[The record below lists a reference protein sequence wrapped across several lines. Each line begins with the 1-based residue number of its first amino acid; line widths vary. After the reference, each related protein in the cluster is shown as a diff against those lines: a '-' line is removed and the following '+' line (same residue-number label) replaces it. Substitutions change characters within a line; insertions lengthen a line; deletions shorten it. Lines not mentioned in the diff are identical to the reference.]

1 MPRKAKDENLIE
13 KKETKKATKV
23 TKASKTAK
31 TNKVAKVKKSTSS
44 NSDKKT
50 ATKKTTT
57 KKKSTS
63 KVTSAKSSTKKKTT
77 KKNSDKTPSTKKVAT
92 KKSSSTKSTTTKK
105 TEPKKTTTRKRT
117 TKKIDI
123 VEYYDL
129 PYRYNETTVK
139 VLAQTPDILFVYWD
153 ISDEDK
159 QNYISKY
166 GEFFF
171 NDTKPV
177 LIIHND
183 TMNYSFEVEIND
195 YANSWYLHIKDSNCD
210 YSVELGRRPINQYAK
225 INDYLYISS
234 SNEMDAPNDHIL
246 FDTIDKIVYFK
257 NAKTN
262 ILSSKD
268 ISLSFLTKLGKL
280 YNIKEFYKK
289 IYKDENID
297 FDKLNLKNMP
307 SS

>member
-1 MPRKAKDENLIE
+1 MPRKAKDEKNEIKKT
-13 KKETKKATKV
+13 KKEVATAKKTTASKIKSATKSTTKKAT
-23 TKASKTAK
+23 TSKA
-31 TNKVAKVKKSTSS
+31 KST
-44 NSDKKT
+44 
-50 ATKKTTT
+50 TKKTTT
-57 KKKSTS
+57 SRAKST
-63 KVTSAKSSTKKKTT
+63 A
-77 KKNSDKTPSTKKVAT
+77 
-92 KKSSSTKSTTTKK
+92 KKSSKSVN
-105 TEPKKTTTRKRT
+105 
-117 TKKIDI
+117 I

-129 PYRYNETTVK
+129 PYRYNETLVK

-159 QNYISKY
+159 QNYINKY

-177 LIIHND
+177 LVVHND
-183 TMNYSFEVEIND
+183 TLNYSFEVDIND

-210 YSVELGRRPINQYAK
+210 YRVELGRRPINQYAK
-225 INDYLYISS
+225 IDNYLYISS

-246 FDTIDKIVYFK
+246 FDTLDKIVYFK
-257 NAKTN
+257 NVKTN
-262 ILSSKD
+262 VTISKD

-280 YNIKEFYKK
+280 YNVKEFYKK